1 MISLKPIH
9 LVGICVALSQSY
21 ITLSFTPVQIGCP
34 FTFRPHSRSIGN
46 ALATRMSKQD
56 DMFRDQ
62 EEGEKS
68 VMNTDD
74 IEFVTTQNGEIP
86 DDFIEGMQDSAPS
99 QLDIMKEVRR

>member
-1 MISLKPIH
+1 
-9 LVGICVALSQSY
+9 
-21 ITLSFTPVQIGCP
+21 
-34 FTFRPHSRSIGN
+34 
-46 ALATRMSKQD
+46 MSKQD